1 MKTQDGVQPT
11 HTSRS
16 SLLISKTYLCLPNG
30 APLHSSSKVAQ
41 RVRAT
46 VAKLEDP
53 SLVSGTHIMEGE
65 GEREGKRERERYHS
79 PSLPLTFMF
88 MSRNVCVC
96 VHIHKQN
103 IPM

>member
-1 MKTQDGVQPT
+1 MGHHCIPQ
-11 HTSRS
+11 
-16 SLLISKTYLCLPNG
+16 
-30 APLHSSSKVAQ
+30 SKVAQ

-53 SLVSGTHIMEGE
+53 SLVSGTHIMGE
-65 GEREGKRERERYHS
+65 GERKRRKERDHS
-79 PSLPLTFMF
+79 PRLPLTFMF

-96 VHIHKQN
+96 MHIHKQN